1 MLSLKEIKK
10 INKHKKII
18 KIIKR
23 VANDPKRILRKYIT
37 KIAIA
42 DLKKTWYLNTAII
55 ENEWSNKFKK
65 DIFDGPKYLKPLIDS
80 ISL

>member
-1 MLSLKEIKK
+1 LLSLKEIKK

-23 VANDPKRILRKYIT
+23 LANVPKKILRKYIT

-42 DLKKTWYLNTAII
+42 DLKKT
-55 ENEWSNKFKK
+55 
-65 DIFDGPKYLKPLIDS
+65 
-80 ISL
+80 